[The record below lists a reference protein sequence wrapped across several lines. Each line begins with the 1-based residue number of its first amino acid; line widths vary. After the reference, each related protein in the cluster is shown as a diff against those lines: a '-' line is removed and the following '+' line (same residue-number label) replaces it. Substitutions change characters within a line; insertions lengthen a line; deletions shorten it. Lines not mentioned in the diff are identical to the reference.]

1 MKIKKIYEKSIND
14 TINNTIFSEYFDLI
28 QKTEQ
33 LNKKILKNIKEWL
46 NNHFDISKK
55 NKGRSD
61 YTPECKITSFQIW
74 GNELRID
81 YLKGRGQYGI
91 IYLDQNDTE
100 DLLSYIEDPSTYEDR
115 KIYNL

>member
-1 MKIKKIYEKSIND
+1 MKIKKFK
-14 TINNTIFSEYFDLI
+14 
-28 QKTEQ
+28 
-33 LNKKILKNIKEWL
+33 LN
-46 NNHFDISKK
+46 
-55 NKGRSD
+55 
-61 YTPECKITSFQIW
+61 
-74 GNELRID
+74 D